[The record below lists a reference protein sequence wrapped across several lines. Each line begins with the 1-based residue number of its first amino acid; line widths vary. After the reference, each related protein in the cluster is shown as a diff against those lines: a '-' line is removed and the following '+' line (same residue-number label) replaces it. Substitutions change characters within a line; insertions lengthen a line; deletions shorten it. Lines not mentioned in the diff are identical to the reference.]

1 MADFNSMEFYD
12 SGYGQQGDDNAGQQG
27 YYPNQSY
34 SDGNYGQNYGEPNY
48 GGQAA
53 YSSPQAS
60 IFTPQYSYDSKQ
72 SAGGGGEY
80 SNFEDEPPLLEGDVI
95 SY

>member
-12 SGYGQQGDDNAGQQG
+12 SGYGQQGYDNAGQQG
-27 YYPNQSY
+27 YYPNQGY
-34 SDGNYGQNYGEPNY
+34 SDGSYGQNYG
-48 GGQAA
+48 GQSA

-72 SAGGGGEY
+72 STGGGGEY
-80 SNFEDEPPLLEGDVI
+80 SNFEDEPPLLEGDFFGC
-95 SY
+95 